1 MIPIE
6 HSVEQYLKVCRNQ
19 KRLDFKTIKAY
30 RIDLHQFSEFLLRNN
45 ISLEKASISAYLE
58 ELNQHFKPR
67 SVKRKLASI
76 KAFCRYLY
84 EEEVLPEDLFSKLH
98 IRLQEPKVLPRTIPL
113 RIIRAMLQAVYTQI
127 DDGGHKQKTAIRDAA
142 VLELLFAT
150 GIRVS
155 ELSGLRVPNVDLLEG
170 SVMIWGKGSKERLLQ
185 IGNPEVLAIMK
196 QYAETYHLGDDGP
209 FFQNR
214 LGRKLSEQSVRMI
227 LRHYSEQVAPTLH
240 ATPHMHRHSF
250 ATLLLEEDVDIRYI
264 QKMLGH
270 SSISTTQIYTSVSTS
285 KQREILTTKHPRN
298 RLEIR

>member
-240 ATPHMHRHSF
+240 VTPHMLRHSF